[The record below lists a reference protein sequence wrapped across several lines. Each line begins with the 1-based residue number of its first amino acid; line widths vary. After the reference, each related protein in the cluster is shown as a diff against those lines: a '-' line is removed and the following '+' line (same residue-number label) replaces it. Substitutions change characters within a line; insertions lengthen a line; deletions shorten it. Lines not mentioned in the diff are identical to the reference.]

1 MWKVGDGNGD
11 IAGCAPNGTNFNV
24 ISPIDVLSVLLRQS
38 NAPVLQ
44 GGEDGGGHVDVVR
57 VLPAVREQPPCQ
69 QPARLYG
76 QRGQLQLPL
85 EDVSYHVDVGNIGLL
100 KHARNISTPV
110 ERGGGGDGKP
120 IHQLYTMCKLQHT
133 CPVDKLTSYESDVTC
148 TNVV

>member
-1 MWKVGDGNGD
+1 MWKAEEGNSD
-11 IAGCAPNGTNFNV
+11 IAECAPNGTNFNV
-24 ISPIDVLSVLLRQS
+24 ISPIDVLGVLLRQS

-57 VLPAVREQPPCQ
+57 VLPAVREQPLCQ

-110 ERGGGGDGKP
+110 ERGGGGMENP
-120 IHQLYTMCKLQHT
+120 FSSYTQCANCSTLA
-133 CPVDKLTSYESDVTC
+133 L
-148 TNVV
+148 